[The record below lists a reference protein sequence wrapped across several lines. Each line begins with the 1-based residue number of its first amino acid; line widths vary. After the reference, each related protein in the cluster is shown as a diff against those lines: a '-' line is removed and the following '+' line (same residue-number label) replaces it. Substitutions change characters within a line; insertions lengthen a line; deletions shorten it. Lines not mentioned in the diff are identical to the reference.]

1 MKFFLDTA
9 NLDELKC
16 ALAWGVIDGVTTNP
30 SLIAK
35 EGVPI
40 EDQIRNIC
48 DLMDGDV
55 SAPVTA
61 VDRESIIAEARTLA
75 KIHRNVVVKV
85 PVTEDG
91 ISAVSALSKEGIRT
105 NVTLCFS
112 PAQALL
118 AAKAGAYLVSPFLG
132 RVEDLGGSG
141 VELISDI
148 ATIFSKFGYKTQI
161 LAASV
166 RGQGHL
172 IQAAKAGAHIAT
184 MPYKLIES
192 LFQHPLTDKGL
203 QQFQADYS
211 KAFSTASHS
220 QPSPSAACK
229 AEYNIAA
236 HCAGSGGKLKIL
248 PRPGG

>member
-1 MKFFLDTA
+1 MKIFLDTA
-9 NLDELKC
+9 NLAELKR
-16 ALAWGVIDGVTTNP
+16 ALAWGIIDGVTTNP

-35 EGVPI
+35 EGIPA
-40 EDQIRNIC
+40 EDQIREIC
-48 DLMDGDV
+48 KLVDGDV

-61 VDRESIIAEARTLA
+61 SDREGMIAEARALS
-75 KIHRNVVVKV
+75 KIHSNVVVKV
-85 PVTEDG
+85 PITEEG
-91 ISAVSALSKEGIRT
+91 IPAVAALAKEGIRT

-118 AAKAGAYLVSPFLG
+118 AAKAGAYLVSPFVG

-148 ATIFSKFGYKTQI
+148 SAIFDRFGYKTQI

-166 RGQGHL
+166 RGQKHL

-203 QQFQADYS
+203 EQFQADYRRAFDLI
-211 KAFSTASHS
+211 KA
-220 QPSPSAACK
+220 
-229 AEYNIAA
+229 
-236 HCAGSGGKLKIL
+236 
-248 PRPGG
+248 

>member
-9 NLDELKC
+9 NLDELKR

-35 EGVPI
+35 EGVPM
-40 EDQIRNIC
+40 EDQIREIC
-48 DLMDGDV
+48 NLIDGDV

-61 VDRESIIAEARTLA
+61 TDRESIIAEARALA
-75 KIHRNVVVKV
+75 KVHRNVVVKV

-91 ISAVSALSKEGIRT
+91 ISAVAALSNEAIRT

-118 AAKAGAYLVSPFLG
+118 AAKAGAYLVSSFMG
-132 RVEDLGGSG
+132 RVEDMGGSG
-141 VELISDI
+141 VELISDV
-148 ATIFSKFGYKTQI
+148 AKIFSIFGYKTQI

-166 RGQGHL
+166 RGQRHL
-172 IQAAKAGAHIAT
+172 IQAATAGAHIAT

-203 QQFQADYS
+203 QQFQADYR
-211 KAFSTASHS
+211 KAFDLI
-220 QPSPSAACK
+220 K
-229 AEYNIAA
+229 A
-236 HCAGSGGKLKIL
+236 
-248 PRPGG
+248 

>member
-9 NLDELKC
+9 NLSELKR
-16 ALAWGVIDGVTTNP
+16 ALTWGVIDGVTTNP
-30 SLIAK
+30 SLIAR

-40 EDQIRNIC
+40 EDQIRGIC
-48 DLMDGDV
+48 SLIDGDV

-61 VDRESIIAEARTLA
+61 IDREGMLAEARALA
-75 KIHRNVVVKV
+75 KIHPNVVVKI

-91 ISAVSALSKEGIRT
+91 ISAVAALAREGIRT

-118 AAKAGAYLVSPFLG
+118 AAKAGAYLVSPFVG
-132 RVEDLGGSG
+132 RVEDMGGSG
-141 VELISDI
+141 IELISDI
-148 ATIFSKFGYKTQI
+148 ATIFAQFGFKTQI

-166 RGQGHL
+166 RGQRHL

-203 QQFQADYS
+203 EQFKTDYR
-211 KAFSTASHS
+211 KAFDIV
-220 QPSPSAACK
+220 K
-229 AEYNIAA
+229 A
-236 HCAGSGGKLKIL
+236 
-248 PRPGG
+248 

>member
-9 NLDELKC
+9 NLDELKR

-35 EGVPI
+35 EGAPL
-40 EDQIRNIC
+40 EDQIRSIC
-48 DLMDGDV
+48 NLMDGDV

-61 VDRESIIAEARTLA
+61 IDREGIIAEARALA
-75 KIHRNVVVKV
+75 KIHRNVVVKI

-91 ISAVSALSKEGIRT
+91 ISAVAALSKEGIRT

-141 VELISDI
+141 VDLISDI
-148 ATIFSKFGYKTQI
+148 ATIFLRFGYKTQI

-203 QQFQADYS
+203 QQFQEDYS
-211 KAFSTASHS
+211 KAFDLV
-220 QPSPSAACK
+220 K
-229 AEYNIAA
+229 A
-236 HCAGSGGKLKIL
+236 
-248 PRPGG
+248 

>member
-1 MKFFLDTA
+1 MKLFLDTA
-9 NLDELKC
+9 NLDELKS

-40 EDQIRNIC
+40 EDQIRSIC
-48 DLMDGDV
+48 DLIDGDV

-61 VDRESIIAEARTLA
+61 IDREGILAEARALA
-75 KIHRNVVVKV
+75 KIHPNVVVKI

-91 ISAVSALSKEGIRT
+91 ISAVAALSKEGIRT

-141 VELISDI
+141 VDLISDI
-148 ATIFSKFGYKTQI
+148 AAIFLRFGYKTQI

-166 RGQGHL
+166 RGPGHL
-172 IQAAKAGAHIAT
+172 IQAAKSGAHIAT
-184 MPYKLIES
+184 LPYKLIES

-211 KAFSTASHS
+211 KAFDLV
-220 QPSPSAACK
+220 K
-229 AEYNIAA
+229 A
-236 HCAGSGGKLKIL
+236 
-248 PRPGG
+248 

>member
-1 MKFFLDTA
+1 MKLFLDTA
-9 NLDELKC
+9 NLDELKR
-16 ALAWGVIDGVTTNP
+16 ALAWGVIDGVTTNQ

-40 EDQIRNIC
+40 EDQIRSIC
-48 DLMDGDV
+48 DLIDGDV

-61 VDRESIIAEARTLA
+61 IDRKGIIAEARALA
-75 KIHRNVVVKV
+75 NIHPNVVVKV

-91 ISAVSALSKEGIRT
+91 ISAVATLSKEAIRT

-141 VELISDI
+141 VDLISDI
-148 ATIFSKFGYKTQI
+148 AAIFSRFGYKTQI

-166 RGQGHL
+166 RGPGHL
-172 IQAAKAGAHIAT
+172 IQAAKSGAHIAT

-211 KAFSTASHS
+211 KAFDLV
-220 QPSPSAACK
+220 K
-229 AEYNIAA
+229 A
-236 HCAGSGGKLKIL
+236 
-248 PRPGG
+248 

>member
-9 NLDELKC
+9 NLDELKS

-35 EGVPI
+35 EGAPL
-40 EDQIRNIC
+40 EDQIRSIC
-48 DLMDGDV
+48 NLMDGDV

-61 VDRESIIAEARTLA
+61 IDREGIIAEARALA
-75 KIHRNVVVKV
+75 KIHRNVVVKI

-91 ISAVSALSKEGIRT
+91 ISAVAALSKEGIRT

-141 VELISDI
+141 VDLISDI
-148 ATIFSKFGYKTQI
+148 ATIFLRFGYKTQI

-203 QQFQADYS
+203 QQFQEDYS
-211 KAFSTASHS
+211 KAFDLV
-220 QPSPSAACK
+220 K
-229 AEYNIAA
+229 A
-236 HCAGSGGKLKIL
+236 
-248 PRPGG
+248 

>member
-9 NLDELKC
+9 NIDELKR

-35 EGVPI
+35 EGIPL
-40 EDQIRNIC
+40 EDQILNIC
-48 DLMDGDV
+48 NLMDGDV

-61 VDRESIIAEARTLA
+61 VEREGIIAEARALA
-75 KIHRNVVVKV
+75 KIHRNVVVKI

-91 ISAVSALSKEGIRT
+91 ISAVAALSKEGIRT

-141 VELISDI
+141 VDLISDI
-148 ATIFSKFGYKTQI
+148 ATIFLKFGYQTQI

-203 QQFQADYS
+203 QQFQTDYR
-211 KAFSTASHS
+211 KAFDLV
-220 QPSPSAACK
+220 K
-229 AEYNIAA
+229 A
-236 HCAGSGGKLKIL
+236 
-248 PRPGG
+248 

>member
-9 NLDELKC
+9 NLDELQR
-16 ALAWGVIDGVTTNP
+16 ALTWGIIDGVTTNP

-35 EGVPI
+35 EGVPL
-40 EDQIRNIC
+40 EDQIREIC
-48 DLMDGDV
+48 NLVDGDV

-61 VDRESIIAEARTLA
+61 ADREGVIAEARALA
-75 KIHRNVVVKV
+75 KIHPNVVVKI

-91 ISAVSALSKEGIRT
+91 ISAVAALSSEGVRT

-118 AAKAGAYLVSPFLG
+118 AAKAGAYLVSPFMG

-141 VELISDI
+141 PDLISDI
-148 ATIFSKFGYKTQI
+148 AVIFSTFGFKTQI

-166 RGQGHL
+166 RSQAHL

-203 QQFQADYS
+203 QQFQSDYS
-211 KAFSTASHS
+211 KAFDLI
-220 QPSPSAACK
+220 K
-229 AEYNIAA
+229 A
-236 HCAGSGGKLKIL
+236 
-248 PRPGG
+248 